1 MRDSSI
7 EELDKAAQV
16 GLVVSLLSVH
26 LLVVVF
32 PLMRR
37 RSRAAR
43 RSLGPTPAL
52 AVLVPTGRPGA
63 RGVLMAALRLRAA
76 TAATAATAFGF
87 VIVIVVDDDHFA
99 GPRFRNGLLRHLIV
113 DVLLNLEKKSSQTGS
128 TKVLFPNSSVV
139 VATF

>member
-1 MRDSSI
+1 MKRRDLRVVGVRDSSI

-76 TAATAATAFGF
+76 TAATAFGF

-113 DVLLNLEKKSSQTGS
+113 DVLLNLEKRVTELGH
-128 TKVLFPNSSVV
+128 
-139 VATF
+139 

>member
-1 MRDSSI
+1 MRGVSSI

-52 AVLVPTGRPGA
+52 VVLVPAGRTGAGGA
-63 RGVLMAALRLRAA
+63 LVAALRLR
-76 TAATAATAFGF
+76 TAATAAAAAALGF
-87 VIVIVVDDDHFA
+87 VIVIVVVDDDHFA
-99 GPRFRNGLLRHLIV
+99 WPRLLRRLLRHLVV
-113 DVLLNLEKKSSQTGS
+113 DVLLNLE
-128 TKVLFPNSSVV
+128 
-139 VATF
+139 